1 MRNPAKE
8 GISVSEAL
16 EANGDGEM
24 NLDIDELGEA
34 LEGAVEETAEGI
46 NGAPGEALLTP
57 QEVTKYKANWDVVQN
72 NFIDDPLRAVENAD
86 TLVDTVLKRLTD
98 SFQYERDH
106 LVRRWDHGGEP
117 VSTEDLRLAL
127 KGYRAFLDRLLL
139 L

>member
-1 MRNPAKE
+1 MRNPAKD

-24 NLDIDELGEA
+24 NLDVDELDEA
-34 LEGAVEETAEGI
+34 LEGALEETAEEM
-46 NGAPGEALLTP
+46 NGTPGESLLTP
-57 QEVTKYKANWDVVQN
+57 QEVTKYKANWDVLQV

-86 TLVDTVLKRLTD
+86 SLVDTVLKRLTD

-127 KGYRAFLDRLLL
+127 KGYRVFLERLLL

>member
-8 GISVSEAL
+8 GLKVSEAL
-16 EANGDGEM
+16 EANGDGEL
-24 NLDIDELGEA
+24 NVAIDELGEELEEA
-34 LEGAVEETAEGI
+34 IEKQSEGA
-46 NGAPGEALLTP
+46 NGAPGESLLTP
-57 QEVTKYKANWDVVQN
+57 QEVTKYKANWDIVQN
-72 NFIDDPLRAVENAD
+72 NFIDDPLRAVESAD
-86 TLVDTVLKRLTD
+86 SLVDTVLKRLTD

-127 KGYRAFLDRLLL
+127 KGYRAFLERLLL